1 MREPCMVGDCD
12 LDAVDGW
19 WVGDQFRAACGDHAE
34 RERIADTPLG
44 LSNEP
49 PVLAWGTERN
59 PSKVPQ
65 PTTPAG
71 MAAARLPIQGAQVEY
86 VGWLMFKAGAKPDD
100 LHLVLG
106 DGFSRIPFLSKW
118 SGGWLI
124 HMLWLFHVES
134 GISRDLDD

>member
-1 MREPCMVGDCD
+1 MREPCLVAECD
-12 LDAVDGW
+12 SDAVDGW
-19 WVGDQFRAACGDHAE
+19 WVGEQFRAACGDHAE

-49 PVLAWGTERN
+49 PQLAWATARN
-59 PSKVPQ
+59 PSKVPT

-71 MAAARLPIQGAQVEY
+71 MAAARLPIQGAQVDY
-86 VGWLMFKAGAKPDD
+86 IGWLMFKADAKPDD
-100 LHLVLG
+100 LRVVLG
-106 DGFSRIPFLSKW
+106 DQFEAVRSLSKW